1 MRFKRLL
8 VTGGAGFIG
17 SSFIRTGLEKWP
29 CERIVNLD
37 LLTYAADLRNLC
49 ECENDSRYRFVQGD
63 ICDTALVEKICLEE
77 KIEAIV
83 HFAAQTHVDRSIQDP
98 REFFHTNVQGTLSLL
113 EVVRAHREIHF
124 HHISTDEVY
133 GSQEEGAF
141 SEKSPYRPNSPY
153 AASKAASDHCV
164 RAYAHTYD
172 LSTTLSHC
180 SNNYGPG
187 QHVEKFIPHM
197 LSKLLTKMPLPIY
210 GQGLNVRDWIFVDD
224 HSEAVFSILDKGR
237 KGEVYD
243 IGGECELRNIDAV
256 HQLIDIFKEQAQED
270 TAELRSLI
278 RFVTDRP
285 GHDLRYAIDIAK
297 IKYEI
302 GWSPLHT
309 FPVGLNKTVSWY
321 LKHKSRIIS

>member
-1 MRFKRLL
+1 MKFKRLL

-17 SSFIRTGLEKWP
+17 SSFIRRGLKKES

-37 LLTYAADLRNLC
+37 LLTYAADLRNLFGC
-49 ECENDSRYRFVQGD
+49 ESDPRYLFIKGD
-63 ICDTALVEKICLEE
+63 ICDSELVEKICLEE

-83 HFAAQTHVDRSIQDP
+83 HFAAQTHVDRSIEGPQ
-98 REFFHTNVQGTLSLL
+98 EFFHTNVQGTLSLL
-113 EVVRAHREIHF
+113 EVLRLHKAIHL

-133 GSQEEGAF
+133 GSQEQGVF
-141 SEKSPYRPNSPY
+141 SEESPYRPNSPY

-187 QHVEKFIPHM
+187 QHVEKFIPQM
-197 LSKLLTKMPLPIY
+197 LSKLLMKKPLPIY
-210 GQGLNVRDWIFVDD
+210 GQGLNIRDWIFVDD
-224 HSEAVFSILDKGR
+224 HSEAVWTILEKGK

-243 IGGECELRNIDAV
+243 IGGECELRNIDTV
-256 HQLIDIFKEQAQED
+256 HQLIDVFKEHVQED
-270 TAELRSLI
+270 VDELRSLI
-278 RFVTDRP
+278 HFVADRP

-297 IKYEI
+297 IKREI
-302 GWSPLHT
+302 GWRPMYT
-309 FPVGLNKTVSWY
+309 FPLGLNKTVSWY
-321 LKHKSRIIS
+321 LKNRDRIVP